1 MTVLASHASP
11 NTAIQC
17 DEQKP
22 SCARCERAGRQC
34 PGYRVPGDM
43 IFRSMNATAENKS
56 LKPRRRLNKANQ
68 AKAIVSAGSR
78 SQSSDSQSSGRC
90 YSNAIL
96 ANRRSSASSERPGQ
110 PMPTDWDQQAICLF
124 FEDYV
129 IPVEMGRG
137 GYLSFLPDLYRQHQD
152 IAYLSKALHAVSM
165 ASLANRTSMSHLVV
179 RARRSYG
186 EALTLINVALNDER
200 LAKSDEL
207 LASLM
212 LLTKYEVSLLCDVSG
227 SWADGRQ
234 STLAATRQPYGNR
247 ILLVRSSSYGFE
259 GRISSNQTPVLN
271 STV

>member
-1 MTVLASHASP
+1 MTSVQPPLRSTGCHACRKMKVKIRATVILITSHASP

-22 SCARCERAGRQC
+22 SCARWERAGRPC
-34 PGYRVPGDM
+34 PGYRVLGHM
-43 IFRSMNATAENKS
+43 IFRSMNASAENKS
-56 LKPRRRLNKANQ
+56 LKTRRRLNKANQ

-78 SQSSDSQSSGRC
+78 SQSSDSQASGRC
-90 YSNAIL
+90 HSNAVL
-96 ANRRSSASSERPGQ
+96 ANRSWSGPSEDLGR
-110 PMPTDWDQQAICLF
+110 PMPPDWDQQAICQF

-129 IPVEMGRG
+129 IPVEVGRG
-137 GYLSFLPDLYRQHQD
+137 GYLSFLRDLYRQHQD
-152 IAYLSKALHAVSM
+152 ITYLSRALHAVSM

-212 LLTKYEVSLLCDVSG
+212 LLTKYEVSLLCEVS
-227 SWADGRQ
+227 R
-234 STLAATRQPYGNR
+234 P
-247 ILLVRSSSYGFE
+247 
-259 GRISSNQTPVLN
+259 
-271 STV
+271 